1 MEFGKEPTPT
11 RGTSL
16 ERTLHAAL
24 AHMGFYVEDSV
35 QVDAYELDCYV
46 RELHLG
52 FEADGPTHS
61 GHRQVKDAQRDAR
74 ILEAFGI
81 EILRVPGRLL
91 GGSEQGLTEMLD
103 SFINKHADTAAARRA
118 KIQGTW

>member
-11 RGTSL
+11 SGTAL
-16 ERTLHAAL
+16 ERTLHAVL

-35 QVDAYELDCYV
+35 QVGLWELDCYV

-61 GHRQVKDAQRDAR
+61 GHRQVKDAVRDTR
-74 ILEAFGI
+74 IREQFGI
-81 EILRVPGRLL
+81 EILRIPGRLL
-91 GGSEQGLTEMLD
+91 GGSEQGLTEMID
-103 SFINKHADTAAARRA
+103 SFINKHADTAAARRVVV
-118 KIQGTW
+118 KGTW